1 MASINQRCLS
11 SALLVSWLVSA
22 VLQFSSE
29 SPALAANC
37 VRSSLSGMSTNRVDV
52 GPLLDQADYQVF
64 TQCPGGHVQRRHP
77 AAVDG
82 VDVGALAGQDVH
94 CSLGCVAH
102 AEVERGPSFHLGG
115 AVLLL
120 FTSLKNFL
128 ESFIR
133 SFADTLDQR
142 RLTSALTS
150 VPCSQSSRRRRSACS
165 SALALPL
172 WNLEPALW
180 ARTLGQPIINEC
192 RAVWPRWFLQV
203 GQTGK
208 PIFAVV
214 QEVATINIRA
224 CSARLDSPFLQL
236 LICLFCRSLSNTSVD
251 GWTVC

>member
-29 SPALAANC
+29 NHALEANC
-37 VRSSLSGMSTNRVDV
+37 KKFNIRNEHQPRWCR
-52 GPLLDQADYQVF
+52 PLLDQADHQVF

-82 VDVGALAGQDVH
+82 VDVGAVAGQDVH
-94 CSLGCVAH
+94 CSLGRVAH

-115 AVLLL
+115 QC
-120 FTSLKNFL
+120 FCYSPRLKNFL
-128 ESFIR
+128 ESFTR

-142 RLTSALTS
+142 HLTSALTS
-150 VPCSQSSRRRRSACS
+150 VPCSQCSRRRRSACP
-165 SALALPL
+165 SALPLPL

-180 ARTLGQPIINEC
+180 VRTLGQPIINEC

-208 PIFAVV
+208 PVFAVV
-214 QEVATINIRA
+214 QEVASINIRA
-224 CSARLDSPFLQL
+224 CSARSDGPFLQL
-236 LICLFCRSLSNTSVD
+236 LICLF
-251 GWTVC
+251 